1 MPEKLWKKIERAFCR
16 FFGTERYLQKGK
28 NVPDCMTMNLII
40 EIKHRKQLPNWIDLA
55 WNGLL
60 VKRDNIQR
68 IQPDPDQ
75 IRIPILCLHKKGD
88 GIPESLV
95 ITSAANFKYLLM
107 QANKI

>member
-28 NVPDCMTMNLII
+28 NVPDGMTEHLII
-40 EIKHRKQLPNWIDLA
+40 EVKHRKQLPKWIYEA

-60 VKRDNIQR
+60 DKREAAID
-68 IQPDPDQ
+68 DDK
-75 IRIPILCLHKKGD
+75 IRLPLLCLHKKGD

-95 ITSAANFKYLLM
+95 ITSAAHFKYLLM
-107 QANKI
+107 QAKKI